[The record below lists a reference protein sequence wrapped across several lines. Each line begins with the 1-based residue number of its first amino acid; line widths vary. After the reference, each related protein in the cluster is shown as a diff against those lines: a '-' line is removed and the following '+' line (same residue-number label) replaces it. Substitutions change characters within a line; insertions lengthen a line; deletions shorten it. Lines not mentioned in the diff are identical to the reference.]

1 MVFVFFLL
9 QLRHYV
15 PHKKRHTKMTM
26 GAVLEFKQAF
36 QSVASSEIRDLLAKD
51 SLSELSSTSRSKNT
65 IAEHKLLKLHVKCQS
80 YLLVKENDVE
90 MLLIAAELEV
100 KKKRR
105 TFFCLIDL
113 AIR

>member
-1 MVFVFFLL
+1 
-9 QLRHYV
+9 
-15 PHKKRHTKMTM
+15 M